1 MNRNKIVR
9 IPDTDDYCN
18 KLPTDIAFSSQQ
30 QKIAFVIHIS
40 HAYIPK
46 YTPTI

>member
-30 QKIAFVIHIS
+30 QKIAMLL
-40 HAYIPK
+40 
-46 YTPTI
+46 